1 MTDDKNRF
9 GLIQEVDITDEMQ
22 SAYLNY
28 AMSVIVSRAL
38 PDVRDGLKPVHRR
51 ILYAMYHDLHLTAD
65 KVYKKSARI
74 VGEVLGKYHP
84 HGDTAVYDA
93 MVRMAQE
100 FSLRYPLVDGQGNFG
115 SIDGDNAAA
124 MRYTEARLASISDL
138 MLIDL
143 EKDTVEWGPNFDNT
157 LQEPL
162 VLPAN
167 LPNLLINGASGI
179 AVGMAT
185 NVPPHNLGEIVDA
198 LVYMIDRFDKID
210 EISVEDLMHFV
221 KGPDFPTGGI
231 LYRFRS
237 GKRTAD
243 EDVDAI
249 TQGYAT
255 GRARLTLQAKAHFEE
270 MSRNRSRI
278 VVTEMPYM
286 TNKTNLIERIASL
299 VRDGKLEGVT
309 DLRDESDRTGMRLC
323 IEMTRNVEPK
333 DILADLFKYTPMQ
346 QTFGM
351 SMLALVDGEPRT
363 LSLKRMLQL
372 FIEHRQVVIRRRSEY
387 DLAKAKE
394 RAHIVEGLLKA
405 LDILDEVI
413 DTIRRSQKVETARN
427 NLMRNFG
434 FSEVQAQAILD
445 MQLKKLAALER
456 RKLQDEYDE
465 LLKLIA
471 YLEELLANPGKVL
484 GVIRA
489 DLLATKAQFGDVRR
503 TQIVERT
510 GGTLT
515 STDLLPD
522 QHVWVS
528 VAADG
533 NLQRQSVVNVDTASL
548 KKLGKGSEVALI
560 LANTRDFLYL
570 FDTNGRTR
578 RLSIHEIPQDGTP
591 KHLAELTDFS
601 RRDDIVAAV
610 VLPRVASDEAVGNL
624 IMATRQGMVKRVT
637 LTDFLKAAA
646 ADPDIL
652 RVEEKDKLG
661 WVFFTPG
668 DGEVMLFTA
677 SGQSIRFEE
686 GAVRTMGLAA
696 GGVAGIKLKK
706 KDAVV
711 SAALVHAD
719 GFVVTATELGFVK
732 RTPIDEYGV
741 QGRNGGGI
749 VTHKTSARTGLVAGA
764 TVVAHDIAGG
774 GVVLL
779 TKKGV
784 SKPVMLEEIPD
795 LGRGT
800 LGKSVVDI
808 AQGDAIAT
816 MTVVRRAPGSRDDPS
831 DDSGEDEPKAAKPK
845 AEAKPKAAATAK
857 PQATVKL
864 KVEPKTPAKTES
876 KPEVVTDVKP
886 KTPRTAAAK
895 PSPAAPV
902 QQGLFGDE
910 EAVPV
915 KPSAKPAAKKS
926 TTKAS
931 AAKKVDTVSSLAK
944 SQRKKK

>member
-1 MTDDKNRF
+1 M
-9 GLIQEVDITDEMQ
+9 
-22 SAYLNY
+22 
-28 AMSVIVSRAL
+28 
-38 PDVRDGLKPVHRR
+38 
-51 ILYAMYHDLHLTAD
+51 
-65 KVYKKSARI
+65 
-74 VGEVLGKYHP
+74 
-84 HGDTAVYDA
+84 
-93 MVRMAQE
+93 
-100 FSLRYPLVDGQGNFG
+100 
-115 SIDGDNAAA
+115 
-124 MRYTEARLASISDL
+124 
-138 MLIDL
+138 
-143 EKDTVEWGPNFDNT
+143 
-157 LQEPL
+157 
-162 VLPAN
+162 
-167 LPNLLINGASGI
+167 
-179 AVGMAT
+179 
-185 NVPPHNLGEIVDA
+185 PPHNLGEIVDA
-198 LVYMIDRFDKID
+198 LVYMIDRFDKVD

-286 TNKTNLIERIASL
+286 TNKTNLIERIAQL

-413 DTIRRSQKVETARN
+413 ETIRRSQKVETARN

-456 RKLQDEYDE
+456 KKLQDEYDE

-528 VAADG
+528 VGADG

-624 IMATRQGMVKRVT
+624 FMATRQGMVKRVT

-706 KDAVV
+706 KDLVV

-732 RTPIDEYGV
+732 RTPIDEYSV

-800 LGKSVVDI
+800 LGKAVV
-808 AQGDAIAT
+808 AVASGDAIAT
-816 MTVVRRAPGSRDDPS
+816 MTVVRKAPGSGDDPS
-831 DDSGEDEPKAAKPK
+831 DDSGGDEPKT
-845 AEAKPKAAATAK
+845 EAKPKAAAKPKPAPKTRSTATTK
-857 PQATVKL
+857 PAATVKL
-864 KVEPKTPAKTES
+864 KVEAKAEAKPEPKAEVAVKRSQIPNSRTTAPKASAKTES
-876 KPEVVTDVKP
+876 KPEAVADAKPAAKP
-886 KTPRTAAAK
+886 KTPRKAAAK
-895 PSPAAPV
+895 PSPAAPM

-910 EAVPV
+910 EAAPV
-915 KPSAKPAAKKS
+915 KPAAKKTPIQVQCRQKGGYGFQS
-926 TTKAS
+926 GQVS
-931 AAKKVDTVSSLAK
+931 AQEEMSSLGRPKNRVSIRLRCCAIIDENRCLALPK
-944 SQRKKK
+944 EDESCPYRCNDPTTSSFAQFSLTRKRPKVFCGPICHRP